1 MNKVFLLLMVSMF
14 LFLFAACSDDNSV
27 TIRGKEVT
35 SIKLSCTNL
44 TNQTGCVNKSFADIQ
59 SFLLFKEAIE
69 SAKKMSGILDYA
81 AEYKLK
87 ITFIDNTTS
96 TFDLSL
102 GSNREMKGLLVDL
115 ADHDQGYE
123 ISNYNA
129 NKLRDLIIK

>member
-1 MNKVFLLLMVSMF
+1 MNRVFLLLMVSMF
-14 LFLFAACSDDNSV
+14 LFLFTACNDDNSV

-35 SIKLSCTNL
+35 GINLSCTHL
-44 TNQTGCVNKSFADIQ
+44 TNQTDCVIKRFADIQ

-87 ITFIDNTTS
+87 ITFKDNTTS

-102 GSNREMKGLLVDL
+102 GPNREMEGLLVDL

-123 ISNYNA
+123 ISNSSA